1 MPTTLIDNMN
11 ADPAP
16 YVGIL
21 VVVGAMGY
29 GLVQMSRRAG
39 GDVEYEGEDYT
50 EEFEEFD
57 FDDEKDDDSDS
68 DDEDD
73 GED

>member
-1 MPTTLIDNMN
+1 
-11 ADPAP
+11 
-16 YVGIL
+16 
-21 VVVGAMGY
+21 MGY

-39 GDVEYEGEDYT
+39 GEAEYEGEDYT

-57 FDDEKDDDSDS
+57 FEDEEADDSDS

-73 GED
+73 EED